1 MTMTKKSRSFVP
13 SSLPLLGAGASLRG
27 MTLAALLLVGATACK
42 GILDVENPGAI
53 QEGQLADPALQQ
65 LIVNGAIGEF
75 QYAYGQYAQWSAVL
89 SDEAFTD
96 HTNVDVRQFSLHDFT
111 DLNTTNSGVY
121 EYLQRARQS
130 ADDAA
135 ARLKTMLGSGASS
148 SLDVARVLAYGGY
161 AYTLLGEG
169 FCEAPVNLSAPKT
182 SAELLQIALSRFDE
196 AITVATAASTGSNV
210 AAAQD
215 IIHMSQVGGARAAL
229 KLGDGAKARAYAV
242 QVPANYEKLAYYS
255 SNTVRENNALNG
267 LTHASG
273 ASLGMGPAFLGLND
287 PRVPQP
293 ASSQLGLTG
302 GSIYTPLTPYMYTE
316 WVSSGSAP
324 RISVE
329 TDVKMATGLEARYVI
344 AELDGPV
351 QTTLDFVN
359 ARRAVGGEAPV
370 SLSGDQLMAELRV
383 QRARDFYL
391 TGQRLGDLRRYVKAG
406 INLFP
411 TGKYP
416 VFTDSY
422 GTATCFI
429 IPLSEKAGNPSA

>member
-1 MTMTKKSRSFVP
+1 MTNTKRS
-13 SSLPLLGAGASLRG
+13 G
-27 MTLAALLLVGATACK
+27 LAALLLIGAVACNN
-42 GILDVENPGAI
+42 ILDVENPGAI
-53 QEGQLADPALQQ
+53 QEGQLADAALQQ

-130 ADDAA
+130 ADDAT

-169 FCEAPVNLSAPKT
+169 FCQAPVNLSAPKT
-182 SAELLQIALSRFDE
+182 SAELLQLALSRFDE

-215 IIHMSQVGGARAAL
+215 IIHMAQVGGARAAL
-229 KLGDGAKARAYAV
+229 KLGDAAKARAYAV
-242 QVPANYEKLAYYS
+242 LVPASYEKLAYYS

-273 ASLGMGPAFLGLND
+273 ASLGMAPAFLGLND

-293 ASSQLGLTG
+293 ASTQLGLTG
-302 GSIYTPLTPYMYTE
+302 GSIYTPLTPYMYSE

-329 TDVKMATGLEARYVI
+329 SDVKLATGLEARYVI

-370 SLSGDQLMAELRV
+370 SLSGDQLMAELRA

-391 TGQRLGDLRRYVKAG
+391 TGQRLGDLRRYLKAG

-422 GTATCFI
+422 GPATCFI

>member
-1 MTMTKKSRSFVP
+1 MTNTTTFR
-13 SSLPLLGAGASLRG
+13 ARRG
-27 MTLAALLLVGATACK
+27 LTISVAALFLASATACN

-53 QEGQLADPALQQ
+53 QEEQLGDAALQQ

-89 SDEAFTD
+89 ADEAFTD

-111 DLNTTNSGVY
+111 DLNSINSSVY

-182 SAELLQIALSRFDE
+182 SAELLQMALSHFDE

-229 KLGDGAKARAYAV
+229 KLGDAAKARAYAA
-242 QVPANYEKLAYYS
+242 QVPASYEKLAYYS

-273 ASLGMGPAFLGLND
+273 ASLAMAPAFLGLAD

-293 ASSQLGLTG
+293 ASTQLGLTG
-302 GSIYTPLTPYMYTE
+302 GSIYTPLTPYMYSE

-324 RISVE
+324 RVSVE
-329 TDVKMATGLEARYVI
+329 SDVKMATGLEARYVI

-359 ARRAVGGEAPV
+359 ARRAVGGQAPV
-370 SLSGDQLMAELRV
+370 SLSGDQLMAELRA

-391 TGQRLGDLRRYVKAG
+391 TGQRLGDLRRYAKAG

-422 GTATCFI
+422 GAAKCFI

>member
-1 MTMTKKSRSFVP
+1 MTNTTKSRSLA
-13 SSLPLLGAGASLRG
+13 SSLG
-27 MTLAALLLVGATACK
+27 MTFAAVLLVGATACK

-111 DLNTTNSGVY
+111 DLNTTNSSVY

-135 ARLKTMLGSGASS
+135 DRLKAMLGSGASS

-229 KLGDGAKARAYAV
+229 KLGNAAKARAYAT

-255 SNTVRENNALNG
+255 SNTVRENNALNA

-324 RISVE
+324 RVSVE
-329 TDVKMATGLEARYVI
+329 SDVKMATGLEARYVI

-359 ARRAVGGEAPV
+359 QRRAVGGEAPV

-391 TGQRLGDLRRYVKAG
+391 TGQRLGDLRRYMKAG

-422 GTATCFI
+422 GSATCFI

>member
-1 MTMTKKSRSFVP
+1 MTNTMRLKSRSKGV
-13 SSLPLLGAGASLRG
+13 ASLG
-27 MTLAALLLVGATACK
+27 MTMVLLVASTTACN

-111 DLNTTNSGVY
+111 DLNSTNSGVY

-229 KLGDGAKARAYAV
+229 KLGDATKARAYAG

-255 SNTVRENNALNG
+255 SNTVRENNALNA

-302 GSIYTPLTPYMYTE
+302 GSIYTPLTPYMYSE
-316 WVSSGSAP
+316 WVSSGAAP
-324 RISVE
+324 RVSVE
-329 TDVKMATGLEARYVI
+329 SDVKMATGLEARYVI

-391 TGQRLGDLRRYVKAG
+391 TGQRLGDLRRYAKAG
-406 INLFP
+406 NNLFP

-429 IPLSEKAGNPSA
+429 IPLTEKAGNPST